1 MKALDTVSVLIPI
14 KAEYV
19 SIARLTAS
27 GIAHRAGFDIDTIE
41 DIKVAISEV
50 LGKIIEKCSS
60 SDRVNIDFTSVD
72 DGILITVYIPNRDLP
87 ELFSDEVDKFA
98 LAIICSLMDE
108 MKTEK
113 QDNLVIT
120 MVKKLGKAV

>member
-108 MKTEK
+108 MKIEK